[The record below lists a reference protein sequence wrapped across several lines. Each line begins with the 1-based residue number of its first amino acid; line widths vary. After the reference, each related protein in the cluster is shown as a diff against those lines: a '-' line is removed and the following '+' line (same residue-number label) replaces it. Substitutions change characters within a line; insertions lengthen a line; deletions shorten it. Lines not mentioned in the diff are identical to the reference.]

1 MFDMIRTAALSAVV
15 GLGALAAVPATAQAD
30 GIYLNFGDRPDAR
43 LGIYA
48 GSRDHGMRDWRRD
61 RERDWRRSCSPD
73 RALDKAERMGL
84 RRARVVDV
92 GRNTIKVAG
101 LKYNSRVV
109 VVFGR
114 DRSCPIVYR

>member
-1 MFDMIRTAALSAVV
+1 MLDMIRKAALSAAV
-15 GLGALAAVPATAQAD
+15 GLGALAAIPAAAQAD

-43 LGIYA
+43 FGVYA

-61 RERDWRRSCSPD
+61 RDWRRSCSPD

-101 LKYNSRVV
+101 LKYNSRVM